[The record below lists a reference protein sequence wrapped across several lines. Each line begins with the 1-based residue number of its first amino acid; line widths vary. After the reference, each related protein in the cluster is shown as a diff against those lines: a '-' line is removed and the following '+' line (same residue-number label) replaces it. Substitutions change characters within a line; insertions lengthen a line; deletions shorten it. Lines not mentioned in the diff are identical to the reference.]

1 MKEGAPSGHQHNL
14 PHGGETGHRPK
25 DGLLPRS
32 APAGVAG
39 VNPEDTKY
47 GMIYA

>member
-1 MKEGAPSGHQHNL
+1 MKVGAPPGRQHYF
-14 PHGGETGHRPK
+14 PHGGEARHRSE

-39 VNPEDTKY
+39 VNQKVTKY